1 MSLPVGQQRSLER
14 IEGRLTDSDPRLNS
28 LFGIF
33 NRLVRAESMP
43 WFEQVK
49 VRPVI
54 DRIVWIAG
62 GCRRLVRPAARMRM
76 LLLLPAALTAMLC
89 GLMIATGFP
98 GSNRSAA
105 SNPKIPARELVVKPR
120 LMMKPPLCRLA
131 LRVPAFAC

>member
-1 MSLPVGQQRSLER
+1 MSLPVGQQRILER
-14 IEGRLTDSDPRLNS
+14 IEGRLRDSDPRLNS
-28 LFGIF
+28 LYGIF

-49 VRPVI
+49 ARPVI
-54 DRIVWIAG
+54 DRIVWFGG

-98 GSNRSAA
+98 GSSRAAA
-105 SNPKIPARELVVKPR
+105 SNMKIPARELVVKPR
-120 LMMKPPLCRLA
+120 LLMKPPLCRLA